1 MSLPPDLQV
10 LCRRLTSTDP
20 AELPALC
27 PSLIGHVHR
36 CKAVLSLPTDQ
47 KKDGASEV
55 SVLVH
60 KLRTHLTTLLKN
72 GRSQP
77 GRFSAAILIKAV
89 IDVGGWESL
98 RTSEAW
104 VRGLLDM
111 LTVCISIPPL
121 ILIFHIPDNI
131 IEKRFLSGQGDC
143 GHYPY

>member
-20 AELPALC
+20 ADLPTLC
-27 PSLIGHVHR
+27 PSLINHVHR

-47 KKDGASEV
+47 KKEGASEA

-60 KLRTHLTTLLKN
+60 KLKTHLTTLLNN

-77 GRFSAAILIKAV
+77 GRFAAAILIKAI

-98 RTSEAW
+98 RASEAW
-104 VRGLLDM
+104 VRGLLSM
-111 LTVCISIPPL
+111 IQVRTGLIPSYTCCL
-121 ILIFHIPDNI
+121 CSDNV
-131 IEKRFLSGQGDC
+131 IEE
-143 GHYPY
+143 